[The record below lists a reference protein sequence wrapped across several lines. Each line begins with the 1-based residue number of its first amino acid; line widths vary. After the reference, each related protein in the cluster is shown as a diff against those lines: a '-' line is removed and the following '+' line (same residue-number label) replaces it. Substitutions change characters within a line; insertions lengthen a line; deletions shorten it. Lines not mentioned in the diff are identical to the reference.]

1 MQAAASLTIAIILLD
16 NIVSRPLRLYH
27 QAFPAGR
34 RRGGAH
40 RLGQRRERK
49 TSRADRA
56 GVQQSGPQQAKHER

>member
-40 RLGQRRERK
+40 R
-49 TSRADRA
+49 
-56 GVQQSGPQQAKHER
+56 